1 MTGNECNI
9 SDMAQDCTYS
19 SRISKLDIPH
29 RAKYLMKQL
38 LLVLGLISASCPA
51 LCFAA
56 EAPPA
61 AAATPA
67 ATPAPNPADGGAA
80 TPPAAANAQP
90 KPAAPAAAPAT
101 SAASPQV
108 QVVTSMGS
116 FTVELNAE
124 RAPLTV
130 AHFLKNVDQG
140 QYSGTTFHRVIA
152 NFVIQGGGFD
162 STYKLKAAPTKVV
175 NESGNGLTNQRGTV
189 GMARS
194 QEPHSSDAQFYVNLY
209 DNEALD
215 PNKTRWGYAVFGKVV
230 QGMEVVDR
238 IGNVA
243 TGARAPFKEDAPLKP
258 VVIER
263 IERVASP

>member
-1 MTGNECNI
+1 
-9 SDMAQDCTYS
+9 
-19 SRISKLDIPH
+19 
-29 RAKYLMKQL
+29 MKHL
-38 LLVLGLISASCPA
+38 LLALGFISAACPA
-51 LCFAA
+51 LSFAD

-61 AAATPA
+61 AAAASA
-67 ATPAPNPADGGAA
+67 ATPAQAPQASPADGAA
-80 TPPAAANAQP
+80 ARPAAVAKAQP
-90 KPAAPAAAPAT
+90 KPTGPTLPGT
-101 SAASPQV
+101 PASPQI

-116 FTVELNAE
+116 FTLELNAE

-130 AHFLKNVDQG
+130 AHFLKYVDQG
-140 QYSGTTFHRVIA
+140 QYSGTIFHRVIA

-162 STYKLKAAPTKVV
+162 SNYKPKAAPIKVV

-194 QEPHSSDAQFYVNLY
+194 QDPHGGDAQFYVNLY

-243 TGARAPFKEDAPLKP
+243 TGARGPFKEDAPLKP

>member
-1 MTGNECNI
+1 
-9 SDMAQDCTYS
+9 
-19 SRISKLDIPH
+19 
-29 RAKYLMKQL
+29 MKQL
-38 LLVLGLISASCPA
+38 LLVLGLISSLCPA
-51 LCFAA
+51 SSFAA
-56 EAPPA
+56 DAPPA
-61 AAATPA
+61 AAAAATATPAPSPADGAA
-67 ATPAPNPADGGAA
+67 ATPAAA
-80 TPPAAANAQP
+80 VKAEP
-90 KPAAPAAAPAT
+90 KPAASTAPAMPAT
-101 SAASPQV
+101 SPHV

-116 FTVELNAE
+116 FTLELNAE

-162 STYKLKAAPTKVV
+162 SNYKLKAAPTKVV

-194 QEPHSSDAQFYVNLY
+194 QDPHGSDAQFYVNLY

-243 TGARAPFKEDAPLKP
+243 TGARGPFKEDTPLKP
-258 VVIER
+258 VLIER

>member
-1 MTGNECNI
+1 
-9 SDMAQDCTYS
+9 
-19 SRISKLDIPH
+19 
-29 RAKYLMKQL
+29 MKQL
-38 LLVLGLISASCPA
+38 LLIVGWIAAACPVLS
-51 LCFAA
+51 FAA

-61 AAATPA
+61 AAATATATPKA
-67 ATPAPNPADGGAA
+67 ATP
-80 TPPAAANAQP
+80 
-90 KPAAPAAAPAT
+90 AAPAT
-101 SAASPQV
+101 SAAAPQV
-108 QVVTSMGS
+108 QVVTSMGN
-116 FTVELNAE
+116 FTLELNAE

-130 AHFLKNVDQG
+130 AHFLKYVDQG
-140 QYSGTTFHRVIA
+140 HYSGTTFHRVVA

-162 STYKLKAAPTKVV
+162 SNSKPVAAPTKVV

-194 QEPHSSDAQFYVNLY
+194 QEPHGGDAQFYVNLY

-215 PNKTRWGYAVFGKVV
+215 PNKTRWGYAVFGKVI
-230 QGMEVVDR
+230 QGMDVVDR

-243 TGARAPFKEDAPLKP
+243 TGSRGAFKEDAPLKP

>member
-1 MTGNECNI
+1 
-9 SDMAQDCTYS
+9 
-19 SRISKLDIPH
+19 
-29 RAKYLMKQL
+29 MKQL
-38 LLVLGLISASCPA
+38 LLTVGMISAAWASSGV
-51 LCFAA
+51 AA

-61 AAATPA
+61 ATAPAAAAPAAAAPAAAAPA
-67 ATPAPNPADGGAA
+67 ATA
-80 TPPAAANAQP
+80 PAADATKASP
-90 KPAAPAAAPAT
+90 KPAAPGT
-101 SAASPQV
+101 SAAPQV
-108 QVVTSMGS
+108 QVVTSMGN
-116 FTVELNAE
+116 FTIELNAE

-130 AHFLKNVDQG
+130 AHILKYVDQG
-140 QYSGTTFHRVIA
+140 HYSGTIIHRVVA

-162 STYKLKAAPTKVV
+162 SNYKAVPAPVKVV

-194 QEPHSSDAQFYVNLY
+194 QEPHGSDAQFYVNLY

-238 IGNVA
+238 IGNVS
-243 TGARAPFKEDAPLKP
+243 TGARGPFKEDAPLKI

-263 IERVASP
+263 IERVAGP

>member
-1 MTGNECNI
+1 
-9 SDMAQDCTYS
+9 
-19 SRISKLDIPH
+19 
-29 RAKYLMKQL
+29 MKQL
-38 LLVLGLISASCPA
+38 VLIVGLISGTCPA
-51 LCFAA
+51 LVIAA
-56 EAPPA
+56 DPPPA
-61 AAATPA
+61 AATTA
-67 ATPAPNPADGGAA
+67 ATPASSAAAGAA
-80 TPPAAANAQP
+80 AAPAAGAKAQA
-90 KPAAPAAAPAT
+90 KPAAPAASAT
-101 SAASPQV
+101 PAASPQV
-108 QVVTSMGS
+108 QVVTSMGN
-116 FTVELNAE
+116 FTIELNAE

-130 AHFLKNVDQG
+130 AHFLRYVDQG
-140 QYSGTTFHRVIA
+140 HYTGTIFHRVIA

-162 STYKLKAAPTKVV
+162 PDNKLKPAPAKVV

-194 QEPHSSDAQFYVNLY
+194 PEPHGSDAQFYVNLY

-230 QGMEVVDR
+230 QGMDVVDR

-243 TGARAPFKEDAPLKP
+243 TGARGPFKEDAPLQP